1 MRTSTRMV
9 VLGGFKGVLDLISV
23 IASAAYGL
31 RRLRRLY
38 TGFCIRVRRSS
49 DNSELDIGFIGEDLD
64 VVTLLAFVGS
74 GSGFVTI
81 WYDQSGNGRHAT
93 QATAGRRPRIVSNG
107 VVDLINSKPSLV
119 FSGNQWLLASVA
131 SSGITGALVSAVFQS
146 TEPTSTQQMFDWRKT
161 GNTTPL
167 IDDGAAGGFAL
178 RVRNDDV
185 QLIGTAPS
193 AFNANPH
200 VYSGVWNNGLLDVR
214 LDGGTSAT
222 ANVSGQLTL
231 DLLGIGTNG
240 ATPGTNNWSGRTSEM
255 LTSTVLISAAARQ
268 ALERNQ
274 GSYYN
279 ITVA

>member
-9 VLGGFKGVLDLISV
+9 VLGGFKGVLDLIFA
-23 IASAAYGL
+23 IASVAYGL

-38 TGFCIRVRRSS
+38 TGFCIRVKRSS
-49 DNSELDIGFIGEDLD
+49 DNAQLDIGFDSQGNLD
-64 VVTLLAFVGS
+64 ILALLAFVGT

-81 WYDQSGNGRHAT
+81 WYDQSGNGFHAT
-93 QATAGRRPRIVSNG
+93 QPSSAAQPRIVLNG

-146 TEPTSTQQMFDWRKT
+146 TEPTSTQQMFDWR
-161 GNTTPL
+161 NTSAPAPL

-178 RVRNDDV
+178 RVRDV
-185 QLIGTAPS
+185 QLVSTAPS

-231 DLLGIGTNG
+231 DRLAIGTNG
-240 ATPGTNNWSGRTSEM
+240 GDPGTNNWSGRMAEM
-255 LTSTVLISAAARQ
+255 LTRTVLISAAARQ
-268 ALERNQ
+268 TLERNQ
-274 GSYYN
+274 GAYYN